1 MLNNDQAACTPQ
13 RDLSRRPATAIAWWG
28 IPLALGVSAD
38 FLTSSSRVVAVV
50 WVAVFVWMGVGC
62 LLNALRCHRL
72 HCYFMGPVLLLG
84 AVLVGLVGF
93 GEVTLG
99 PHGLSNAI
107 NGTVVLAL
115 LSFVPEWIWGKY
127 ASRH

>member
-1 MLNNDQAACTPQ
+1 MLNNDQAGCTTQ
-13 RDLSRRPATAIAWWG
+13 TDWGRRPATAFAWWG
-28 IPLALGVSAD
+28 IPLALGVSAA

-50 WVAVFVWMGVGC
+50 WVVVFAWMGVGC
-62 LLNALRCHRL
+62 LLNAYRCHRL

-84 AVLVGLVGF
+84 AVVVGLLGL
-93 GEVTLG
+93 GEAALG
-99 PHGLSNAI
+99 SHGLSNAI

-127 ASRH
+127 AQR

>member
-1 MLNNDQAACTPQ
+1 MLTQDQAACTPQ
-13 RDLSRRPATAIAWWG
+13 RDWSRAPLTALVWWG
-28 IPLALGVSAD
+28 IPLALGVSAGL
-38 FLTSSSRVVAVV
+38 LTSSSRIVAMV
-50 WVAVFVWMGVGC
+50 WVSVFVWMGVGC

-84 AVLVGLVGF
+84 AVVVGLLGF
-93 GEVTLG
+93 GWVTLG
-99 PHGLSNAI
+99 SHGLSNAI

-127 ASRH
+127 ASSH

>member
-1 MLNNDQAACTPQ
+1 MLSHDQAACTPQ
-13 RDLSRRPATAIAWWG
+13 RDWSRRPTTALAWWG
-28 IPLALGVSAD
+28 LPIALGASAGL
-38 FLTSSSRVVAVV
+38 LTSSSRIVAVV

-72 HCYFMGPVLLLG
+72 HCYFMSPVLLLG
-84 AVLVGLVGF
+84 AVVVGLLGF
-93 GEVTLG
+93 GEVALG
-99 PHGLSNAI
+99 SHGLSNAI

-115 LSFVPEWIWGKY
+115 LSFLPEWIWGKY